1 MASSKYKVH
10 GTDHFSL
17 TSTQFWSF
25 EKLESSMTSPNASVG
40 ENLLMNVWKVYVD
53 GSNLLRV
60 QHVSFNLIRVVIN
73 NPGCI
78 CCCSADSHVG
88 LDGIFCVLWCDTRH
102 EKWSQI
108 AKLSLYN
115 NNFAEKYMKVKT
127 VEDEIFKLFCKIDC
141 LTHQYNLHKKSKEMH
156 L

>member
-1 MASSKYKVH
+1 
-10 GTDHFSL
+10 
-17 TSTQFWSF
+17 
-25 EKLESSMTSPNASVG
+25 MTSPNASVG

-78 CCCSADSHVG
+78 CCCSTDSGVG

-141 LTHQYNLHKKSKEMH
+141 LTHQYNLHKKAKKCIYNLHSILLMIFSRCLDEA
-156 L
+156 LAP

>member
-25 EKLESSMTSPNASVG
+25 EKLESSFVFVT
-40 ENLLMNVWKVYVD
+40 MNVWKVYVD

-88 LDGIFCVLWCDTRH
+88 LDGIFCVLWCHTRH

-141 LTHQYNLHKKSKEMH
+141 LTHQYNLHKKAKKCIYNLHSI
-156 L
+156 LY